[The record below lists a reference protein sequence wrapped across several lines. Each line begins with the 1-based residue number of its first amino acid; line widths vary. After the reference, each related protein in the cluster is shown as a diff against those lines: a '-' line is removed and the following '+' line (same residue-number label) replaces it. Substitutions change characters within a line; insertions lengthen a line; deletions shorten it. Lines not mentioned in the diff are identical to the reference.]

1 MTEKEYINRKESL
14 ERDQRKLDKSFHA
27 LDMEYLK
34 SLNDEYAHFLKK
46 KVVITYEEF
55 GYDRY
60 GNRPQKTITC
70 YWNGFR
76 RDKDG
81 YFMKYPG
88 NFIPMFR
95 CIKRDGTMSSKSIST
110 EFIYKIISMVEAE

>member
-14 ERDQRKLDKSFHA
+14 EREQRKLDKRFYA

-34 SLNDEYAHFLKK
+34 SLNDEYAHLLKK

-76 RDKDG
+76 RHKDG
-81 YFMKYPG
+81 YF
-88 NFIPMFR
+88 IPMFKR
-95 CIKRDGTMSSKSIST
+95 ITRDGTMSSKSIST
-110 EFIYKIISMVEAE
+110 ELIYAIISMVEAE

>member
-14 ERDQRKLDKSFHA
+14 EREQRKLDKRFYA

-34 SLNDEYAHFLKK
+34 SLNDEYAHLLKK

-76 RDKDG
+76 RHKDG
-81 YFMKYPG
+81 YF
-88 NFIPMFR
+88 IPMFKR
-95 CIKRDGTMSSKSIST
+95 ITRDGTMSSKSIST
-110 EFIYKIISMVEAE
+110 ELMYAIISMVEAE

>member
-1 MTEKEYINRKESL
+1 MTEKEYNNRKESL
-14 ERDQRKLDKSFHA
+14 EREQRKLDKRFHA

-34 SLNDEYAHFLKK
+34 SLNDEYAHLLKK

-76 RDKDG
+76 LHKDG
-81 YFMKYPG
+81 YF
-88 NFIPMFR
+88 IPMFKR
-95 CIKRDGTMSSKSIST
+95 ITRDGTMSSKSIST
-110 EFIYKIISMVEAE
+110 ELMYAIISMVEAE

>member
-1 MTEKEYINRKESL
+1 MTEKEYNSKLEALES
-14 ERDQRKLDKSFHA
+14 EQRKLDKRFYA

-46 KVVITYEEF
+46 KVVITYSKF

-60 GNRPQKTITC
+60 GKRPQKTITC
-70 YWNGFR
+70 YWNGYR

-81 YFMKYPG
+81 YF
-88 NFIPMFR
+88 IPMFR
-95 CIKRDGTMSSKSIST
+95 RIKRDGTMSSKSIST
-110 EFIYKIISMVEAE
+110 ELVYEIISMVEAE

>member
-14 ERDQRKLDKSFHA
+14 EREQRKLDKRFYA

-34 SLNDEYAHFLKK
+34 SLNDEYAHLLKK

-55 GYDRY
+55 CYDRY

-76 RDKDG
+76 RHKDG
-81 YFMKYPG
+81 YF
-88 NFIPMFR
+88 IPMLKR
-95 CIKRDGTMSSKSIST
+95 ITRDGTMSSKSIST
-110 EFIYKIISMVEAE
+110 ELMYAIISMVEAE

>member
-14 ERDQRKLDKSFHA
+14 EREQRKLDKRFYA

-34 SLNDEYAHFLKK
+34 SLNDEYAHLLKK

-55 GYDRY
+55 CYDRY

-76 RDKDG
+76 RHKDG
-81 YFMKYPG
+81 YF
-88 NFIPMFR
+88 IPMFKR
-95 CIKRDGTMSSKSIST
+95 ITRDGTMSSKSIST
-110 EFIYKIISMVEAE
+110 ELMYAIISMVEAE

>member
-14 ERDQRKLDKSFHA
+14 EREQRKLDKRFYA

-34 SLNDEYAHFLKK
+34 ALNDEYAHFLKK

-70 YWNGFR
+70 YWNGYR

-81 YFMKYPG
+81 YF
-88 NFIPMFR
+88 IPVFKR
-95 CIKRDGTMSSKSIST
+95 IKRDGSMSSKSFLT
-110 EFIYKIISMVEAE
+110 YFVCDIISMVEAE

>member
-14 ERDQRKLDKSFHA
+14 EREQRKLDKRFYA

-34 SLNDEYAHFLKK
+34 SLNDEYAHLLKK

-76 RDKDG
+76 RHKDG
-81 YFMKYPG
+81 YF
-88 NFIPMFR
+88 IPMF
-95 CIKRDGTMSSKSIST
+95 KRTAHTTEDVVLGIAGPSSFLTRILG
-110 EFIYKIISMVEAE
+110 IALP

>member
-14 ERDQRKLDKSFHA
+14 EREQRKLDKRFYA

-34 SLNDEYAHFLKK
+34 SLNDEYAHLLKK

-76 RDKDG
+76 RNKDG
-81 YFMKYPG
+81 YF
-88 NFIPMFR
+88 IPMFKR
-95 CIKRDGTMSSKSIST
+95 ITRDGTMSSKSIST
-110 EFIYKIISMVEAE
+110 ELMYAIISMVEAE

>member
-14 ERDQRKLDKSFHA
+14 EREQRKLDKRFYA

-76 RDKDG
+76 RHKDG
-81 YFMKYPG
+81 YF
-88 NFIPMFR
+88 IPMFKR
-95 CIKRDGTMSSKSIST
+95 IARDGTMSSKSIST
-110 EFIYKIISMVEAE
+110 ELMYAIISMVEAE